1 MAQWRDYP
9 ANRTIR
15 GMNNF
20 TEGIVTN
27 IEPAFIPDSAM
38 TDGYGWDF
46 NSYPALAVRG
56 GKEAWGDAGGVTY
69 GLFNYANLYLIR
81 ANGDTLQWNDN
92 GTHWSNIGGTWS
104 RTDWDATMFDI
115 NGPAIILTNGTDQ
128 PSYWNSASL
137 TGILQMPKGRY
148 LASDNLR
155 VYTAGVSGTE
165 DYIYYCAYLDAEDW
179 LTPLDAGKVQYYT
192 PQGGPVTALKT
203 FNGNIWVFKQ
213 DACAVIS
220 NTGDARSAH
229 RMDQISN
236 FIGCVSFKTVKQVSD
251 GMFWLG
257 LKNVY
262 MTTGAQPIPIG
273 DPIQRYLKAIIPGTE
288 RECCAF
294 VDGQNYYLCLSIN
307 SNRCDTCLVY
317 STVYKKWLPYSITMN
332 GTRYGELFN
341 NGDIGGAFT
350 GDANGQIYKMNIGTT
365 DAGTPI
371 PFSMTSKPFDDGMPE
386 ARKALWRMHI
396 QGKFPIGTAIT
407 ISTSDRDEGENWL
420 DLEMNP
426 DMMALFLQN
435 KDLIVPLNQG
445 PLSNYY
451 RYRISGTGQVQINSV
466 QRYSRIKPVL
476 H

>member
-1 MAQWRDYP
+1 MATKKLPQFQQV
-9 ANRTIR
+9 R
-15 GMNNF
+15 GTNNF

-27 IEPAFIPDSAM
+27 TEPAFVDDSAM
-38 TDGYGWDF
+38 IDGYGWDF
-46 NSYPALAVRG
+46 KSYPALAVRG

-92 GTHWSNIGGTWS
+92 GTHWSNIGGTWA

-115 NGPAIILTNGTDQ
+115 GGPAMILTNGTDQ
-128 PSYWNSASL
+128 PGYWNGTSL
-137 TGILQMPKGRY
+137 TGILQMPKGKY

-155 VYTAGVSGTE
+155 VYTAGVSGTD
-165 DYIYYCAYLDAEDW
+165 DYVYYSAYLDAEDW
-179 LTPLDAGKVQYYT
+179 STPSNYGYVEYYT

-203 FNGNIWVFKQ
+203 FNGNVWVFKQ

-229 RMDQISN
+229 RMDQVSN

-251 GMFWLG
+251 GLFWLG
-257 LKNVY
+257 LQNVY

-273 DPIQRYLKAIIPGTE
+273 DPIRKYLKAMNKSFQS
-288 RECCAF
+288 ECCAF
-294 VDGQNYYLCLSIN
+294 VDDQNYYLCLPIN
-307 SNRCDTCLVY
+307 TNHCDTCLVY

-350 GDANGQIYKMNIGTT
+350 GDTNGQIYKMNAATT

-371 PFSMTSKPFDDGMPE
+371 PFSVTSKPFDDGMPE
-386 ARKALWRMHI
+386 AEKEVYEMHV
-396 QGKFPIGTAIT
+396 QGKFPVGTTLTIGT
-407 ISTSDRDEGENWL
+407 SDQDEGDNWENIDFDPAKLQAWL
-420 DLEMNP
+420 SNR
-426 DMMALFLQN
+426 N
-435 KDLIVPLNQG
+435 LIVPLDRG

-451 RYRISGTGQVQINSV
+451 RYQMSGTGQVQINSI
-466 QRYSRIKPVL
+466 QRYSRIQPVQY
-476 H
+476 